1 MQRTW
6 VEVGR
11 CLLVQLSGDCL
22 QTERRP
28 VLITEPAIALQGVQ
42 VLRPIGLYFFAVEFF
57 FAQLVIKGFDHLA
70 DDFFC
75 GFHMEQDAIGRA
87 IVGESLAGGLGG
99 RGERGGA
106 LGQVEYIAMS
116 VIAHKGG
123 LHRVHQRVFACVRR

>member
-11 CLLVQLSGDCL
+11 CLLVQLSGGCL

-75 GFHMEQDAIGRA
+75 GFGLRFSDDHHIACAACAHQFATHA
-87 IVGESLAGGLGG
+87 ASLYPIQFWSNCF
-99 RGERGGA
+99 RD
-106 LGQVEYIAMS
+106 IAWDE
-116 VIAHKGG
+116 
-123 LHRVHQRVFACVRR
+123 LLL